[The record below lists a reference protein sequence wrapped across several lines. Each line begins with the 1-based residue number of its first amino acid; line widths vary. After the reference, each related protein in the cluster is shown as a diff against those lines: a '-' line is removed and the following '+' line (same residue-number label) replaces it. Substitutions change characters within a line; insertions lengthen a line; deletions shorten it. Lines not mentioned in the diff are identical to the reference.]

1 MERILFRDKINPN
14 HLAVLSLD
22 GTALLVG
29 GITESVKD
37 LKILPYLLNNHLLYK
52 E

>member
-1 MERILFRDKINPN
+1 MGRFLFRDKIKNN

-29 GITESVKD
+29 GISESVKD
-37 LKILPYLLNNHLLYK
+37 LKILPHLLN
-52 E
+52 